1 MRFRKRLQQPGA
13 RGTRPGHH
21 HGSDTPASARAILHH
36 TDQKGPNILTGVYA
50 CCINQSYQSIFF
62 HKKYRKLLILKKSV
76 FLSLPFLDF
85 FSKDFFF
92 FASSPCIL
100 VKDTIKDVSKFWWL
114 PCFLAKNYPIQT
126 FQSPVQCIGS
136 NLWPQ
141 IRKNRCGL
149 GLSFFL
155 RVDLNSVCSLSKL
168 LICGTSPRTFDV

>member
-1 MRFRKRLQQPGA
+1 MRFKKRLQQPGA

-92 FASSPCIL
+92 CFIPMYTSQRYHQGWVKILMIALFSSQKLPNPNIS
-100 VKDTIKDVSKFWWL
+100 VPSAVYRIKLMTTNQKEQMRPRAL
-114 PCFLAKNYPIQT
+114 FLLTRGFEFCVQPIKIT
-126 FQSPVQCIGS
+126 Y
-136 NLWPQ
+136 LWY
-141 IRKNRCGL
+141 
-149 GLSFFL
+149 
-155 RVDLNSVCSLSKL
+155 
-168 LICGTSPRTFDV
+168 